1 MFFSTSFPY
10 FPSHSDPQVAIT
22 CVVWSLYVLID
33 RYVMTE
39 IVVMLMRMVV
49 GSGDCGDHGDHDDAG
64 DFD

>member
-1 MFFSTSFPY
+1 
-10 FPSHSDPQVAIT
+10 
-22 CVVWSLYVLID
+22 
-33 RYVMTE
+33 MTE